1 MQELT
6 DFRHFGSVLE
16 PGCGRSSAVEHLLA
30 KQEVEGSS
38 PFARS
43 IFFKTRGRGT
53 QVEREGSAKPRFVGS
68 NPTRASTFLIDLRKK

>member
-6 DFRHFGSVLE
+6 DFWHFGSVLE
-16 PGCGRSSAVEHLLA
+16 SGCGRSSVVEHLLA

-43 IFFKTRGRGT
+43 SLTSYFSL
-53 QVEREGSAKPRFVGS
+53 V
-68 NPTRASTFLIDLRKK
+68 FLIVLSTWSSDLSSQFVHGVNFPF

>member
-43 IFFKTRGRGT
+43 IFFKP
-53 QVEREGSAKPRFVGS
+53 EGAVPKW
-68 NPTRASTFLIDLRKK
+68 